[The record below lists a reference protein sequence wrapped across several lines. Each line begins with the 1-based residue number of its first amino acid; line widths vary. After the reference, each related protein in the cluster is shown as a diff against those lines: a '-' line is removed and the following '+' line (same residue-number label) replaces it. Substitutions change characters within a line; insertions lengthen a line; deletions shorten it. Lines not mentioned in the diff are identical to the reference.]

1 VGSVTPA
8 AVELHNAAKTYG
20 TVQALKGINFAV
32 QPGETVALLGPN
44 GAGKTTAISLMLGL
58 RAPTTGRAALFG
70 RDPRDP
76 ASRTRIGV
84 MLQESGVPD
93 TLKVREVAEL
103 FRRLYPR
110 PMDVVAALH
119 LFDDPS
125 GALLVRCLD
134 RRRARAGLE

>member
-1 VGSVTPA
+1 MAGTGTTA
-8 AVELHNAAKTYG
+8 AVELHHAAKTYG
-20 TVQALKGINFAV
+20 AVQALKGINFAV

-58 RAPTTGRAALFG
+58 RAPTTGSAALFG
-70 RDPRDP
+70 RDPREP
-76 ASRTRIGV
+76 TSRSRIGV

-110 PMDVVAALH
+110 PLAVNSRLPPRVVH
-119 LFDDPS
+119 LTDY
-125 GALLVRCLD
+125 
-134 RRRARAGLE
+134 